1 MTPPIR
7 FHVLLFAGDLDGL
20 REEKQLRVPFSELR
34 VRVSERMVRCLP
46 AENKTAHS
54 TSTGRAI
61 VEGRPLSVNR
71 GKAPRNFQ
79 APTPS
84 RTLQLAPYWAGWS
97 KAMRGHSWSVKGMS
111 VESRTKEFIEH
122 SVHHGI
128 SLAGGGD
135 ISGWEMCWGAEI
147 RTISAWLDRTIM
159 RQEYARI
166 SSDVFLERAALS
178 RQVRFVF
185 EYLHASGESD
195 NSGSNG
201 NLHMAILAAAFWV
214 VLGGNIVTDPKAKIK
229 VEGDDSTAAH
239 PLLKTQQQGDRIAQF
254 FIFMGLQSDFEVRP
268 IADS

>member
-1 MTPPIR
+1 M
-7 FHVLLFAGDLDGL
+7 
-20 REEKQLRVPFSELR
+20 PFSELR

-54 TSTGRAI
+54 TSPGRAI

-84 RTLQLAPYWAGWS
+84 RTLQLAPYC
-97 KAMRGHSWSVKGMS
+97 
-111 VESRTKEFIEH
+111 
-122 SVHHGI
+122 
-128 SLAGGGD
+128 GGGD

-185 EYLHASGESD
+185 EYLHESGESD